1 VGNNLAVVG
10 AQWGDEGKGKV
21 VDLFSDRFD
30 VVARYQGGPNAGH
43 TVTIGGRRHTLQH
56 IPSGVFRPEA
66 RIVIGNGTVL
76 DLAKL
81 IVELDNL
88 IAGGVALDRRF
99 FISDRAH
106 VILPLLTRIDAV
118 REAAAGD
125 AARIGTTQ
133 RGIGPTYEAKAARIG
148 LRIGDLSDRAALV
161 EKLRRM
167 VEGEPGR
174 RLRDAGEDPGSPEAI
189 AAEAYVHGQR
199 LAPYIADTTLLLN
212 DWMDEGLTILFE
224 GAQGTLL
231 DLDHGSYPFVT
242 SSSTVAGGLCAGLG
256 VSPRR
261 VDMIAGV
268 FKAYCSRVGGG
279 PMPTELLDGP
289 EGFGE
294 TLRKRGREFGSVT
307 GRPRRCGWFDG
318 VAASYANRIN
328 RFDSVCVMLLDVL
341 DTFDEIR
348 VCVDY
353 RLAGRSLRSF
363 PPCVADA
370 ERIEPVYETLPG
382 WKQNITGARHWDD
395 LPQAAR
401 DYVARLGAVIGAE
414 IAMVSVGPDREQ
426 SIVKPGGAI
435 AKRLGLSA

>member
-1 VGNNLAVVG
+1 MAANLAVVG

-21 VDLFSDRFD
+21 VDLLSDRFD

-43 TVTIGGRRHTLQH
+43 TVMFGGKRHALQH

-81 IVELDNL
+81 ISEIDNL
-88 IAGGVALDRRF
+88 LSGGVLLDGRM

-106 VILPLLTRIDAV
+106 VILPLLARLDAV
-118 REAAAGD
+118 RESAAGD
-125 AARIGTTQ
+125 ATKIGTTQ
-133 RGIGPTYEAKAARIG
+133 RGIGPTYEAKAARTG
-148 LRIGDLSDRAALV
+148 LRVGDLLDRASLV
-161 EKLRRM
+161 EKVRRI
-167 VEGEPGR
+167 VEGEVGR
-174 RLRDAGEDPGSPEAI
+174 SLREAGDDPGAPEAI
-189 AAEAYVHGQR
+189 AAEAFAHGQR
-199 LAPYIADTTLLLN
+199 LSPFIADTALLLN
-212 DWMDEGLTILFE
+212 DWMDEGRSILFE

-242 SSSTVAGGLCAGLG
+242 SSSTVAGGLCGGLG

-261 VDMIAGV
+261 VDAIAGV

-279 PMPTELLDGP
+279 PMPTELHDGP

-294 TLRKRGREFGSVT
+294 TLRKRGREFGTVT

-318 VAASYANRIN
+318 VAAAYANRIN

-341 DTFDEIR
+341 DTFDEIP
-348 VCVDY
+348 VCVGY
-353 RLAGRSLRSF
+353 RLDGRAVRSF

-370 ERIEPVYETLPG
+370 LRIEPVFTRLPG
-382 WKQNITGARHWDD
+382 WKKDTTGVRRWED
-395 LPQAAR
+395 LPEAAR
-401 DYVARLGAVIGAE
+401 GYLAKLGSIIGADV
-414 IAMVSVGPDREQ
+414 ALVSVGPDREQ
-426 SIVKPGGAI
+426 TIVKPGGPI
-435 AKRLGLSA
+435 AKRLGQA

>member
-1 VGNNLAVVG
+1 VAGNLAVVG

-21 VDLFSDRFD
+21 VDLLSERFD

-43 TVTIGGRRHTLQH
+43 TVMIGGRRHTLQH

-81 IVELDNL
+81 LSEIDNL
-88 IAGGVALDRRF
+88 LAGGIVLERRL

-106 VILPLLTRIDAV
+106 VILPLLTRIDAL

-148 LRIGDLSDRAALV
+148 LRLGDLADRASLGD
-161 EKLRRM
+161 KIRRI

-174 RLRDAGEDPGSPEAI
+174 RIREGGEDPGTPEAI
-189 AAEAYVHGQR
+189 ADEAFAHGKRLAAYV
-199 LAPYIADTTLLLN
+199 ADTTLLLN
-212 DWMDEGLTILFE
+212 DWMDEGRSILFE

-242 SSSTVAGGLCAGLG
+242 SSSTVAGGLCGGLG
-256 VSPRR
+256 ISPRR
-261 VDMIAGV
+261 VDAISGV
-268 FKAYCSRVGGG
+268 FKAYCSRVGSG
-279 PMPTELLDGP
+279 PMPTELLDGSG
-289 EGFGE
+289 GFGE
-294 TLRKRGREFGSVT
+294 TLRARGREYGSVT

-328 RFDSVCVMLLDVL
+328 RFDSICVMLLDVL
-341 DTFDEIR
+341 DTMDEIP
-348 VCVDY
+348 VCVGY
-353 RLAGRSLRSF
+353 RLDGRALRSF
-363 PPCVADA
+363 PPCVEDA
-370 ERIEPVYETLPG
+370 QRIEPLYERLPG
-382 WKQNITGARHWDD
+382 WRTDTTGARSWDE
-395 LPQAAR
+395 LPKAAR
-401 DYVARLGAVIGAE
+401 GYLDRLGAVVGAE
-414 IAMVSVGPDREQ
+414 VALVSVGPDRVQ
-426 SIVKPGGAI
+426 SIVKPGSSI
-435 AKRLGLSA
+435 ARTVRQS

>member
-1 VGNNLAVVG
+1 MGENLAVVG

-21 VDLFSDRFD
+21 VDLLSDRFD
-30 VVARYQGGPNAGH
+30 IVARYQGGPNAGH
-43 TVTIGGRRHTLQH
+43 TVMIGGLRHTLQH

-76 DLAKL
+76 DLANL
-81 IVELDNL
+81 LGEIDNL
-88 IAGGVALDRRF
+88 LSGGIVLDRRL

-106 VILPLLTRIDAV
+106 VIVPLMKRLDAM

-148 LRIGDLSDRAALV
+148 IRIGDLADRASLI
-161 EKLRRM
+161 EKLRRI

-174 RLRDAGEDPGSPEAI
+174 RLREGGGDPGTPESI
-189 AAEAYVHGQR
+189 ADELFAHGRR

-212 DWMDEGLTILFE
+212 DWMDEGRSILFE

-261 VDMIAGV
+261 VHAIAGV
-268 FKAYCSRVGGG
+268 YKAYCSRVGSG

-289 EGFGE
+289 GGLGE
-294 TLRKRGREFGSVT
+294 TLRARGREYGSVT

-318 VAASYANRIN
+318 VAAAYANRIN
-328 RFDSVCVMLLDVL
+328 RFDTLCVMLLDVL
-341 DTFDEIR
+341 DTMDEIP
-348 VCVDY
+348 VCVSY
-353 RLAGRSLRSF
+353 RLEGATLRSF
-363 PPCVADA
+363 PTSVAEA
-370 ERIEPVYETLPG
+370 GRIEPVYETLPG
-382 WKQNITGARHWDD
+382 WKKDTTGARRWED
-395 LPQAAR
+395 LPEAAR
-401 DYVARLGAVIGAE
+401 RYLDRLGAIVGADVSL
-414 IAMVSVGPDREQ
+414 VSVGPDRIQ
-426 SIVKPGGAI
+426 SIVKPGSAM
-435 AKRLGLSA
+435 AARLS